1 MSGLAVAYWQKVF
14 DKTLQSI
21 EKKLHKK
28 LDQIDKFHAIPME
41 NLSDWQHKQMKELE
55 EETQEMIAF
64 LEINKATQKSYLTES
79 AEVADY
85 VLQQWLE
92 NQQLRQVIEHK
103 DKVIDVLL
111 DRYSKTLKIK
121 SNEYFTSKSR
131 INVRQQNKQ

>member
-14 DKTLQSI
+14 DENLPSI
-21 EKKLHKK
+21 EKRLHKK
-28 LDQIDKFHAIPME
+28 LDQIDKFHAISME
-41 NLSDWQHKQMKELE
+41 NLSDWQYKLMKDLE

-64 LEINKATQKSYLTES
+64 LEINKATQKSYLIES
-79 AEVADY
+79 AEIADFL
-85 VLQQWLE
+85 LQQWLE